1 MKAEA
6 LLVHYPR
13 RQGTA
18 RRTLFALLTLLAW
31 MAWLSLWLPLLTL
44 AAWLFGAR
52 ATYIEL
58 VVNSHRGGW
67 VDLLVVVAIAA
78 VATSIAFL
86 WSRYNYRRFHLAKRR
101 QGAAPVALAAMA
113 KKLEVPT
120 TIAARLRHARRTQL
134 VFSEDG
140 RVLPGASTRDQ

>member
-31 MAWLSLWLPLLTL
+31 MAWFSLWLPLLTL

-52 ATYIEL
+52 ATYVEL
-58 VVNSHRGGW
+58 VVNRHRGGW
-67 VDLLVVVAIAA
+67 VDLLVVLAIAVVTTT
-78 VATSIAFL
+78 VALL
-86 WSRYNYRRFHLAKRR
+86 WSRYNYQRFRLAKRR
-101 QGAAPVALAAMA
+101 QSAAPVALAAMA
-113 KKLEVPT
+113 QKLEVST
-120 TIAARLRHARRTQL
+120 ALAARMRHARRSQL
-134 VFSEDG
+134 EFTADG
-140 RVLPGASTRDQ
+140 RVLPGAPTRDQ